1 MNLWLSNILR
11 FVICVLLQVLIINN
25 LNLLGLCT
33 PYVYILF
40 LISLPARIP
49 RWAELLIG
57 AATGITIDIFCN
69 SIGVNMAACLLVAYL
84 RPLLIDNLV
93 TEKERLTGTINSTEV
108 GMSVYL
114 RLIGILIIL
123 HHSAVVMLETFSFQN
138 FHLTLINIVL
148 SSAITFAM
156 LSGYEILRR

>member
-11 FVICVLLQVLIINN
+11 FIICILLQVLIINN

-40 LISLPARIP
+40 LIALPARIP

-57 AATGITIDIFCN
+57 AATGLTIDIFCN
-69 SIGVNMAACLLVAYL
+69 TIGVNMAACVLVGYI

-114 RLIGILIIL
+114 RLIAILIVL
-123 HHSAVVMLETFSFQN
+123 HHSAVVMLETFSFQH
-138 FHLTLINIVL
+138 FHLTLANIVL
-148 SSAITFAM
+148 SSAISFA
-156 LSGYEILRR
+156 LLWGYEMLRK